1 MILPT
6 TRYYGSKRK
15 VVEKIWTAL
24 QKNHIDFNSIL
35 DLFGGTGIGFLL
47 YGKKREKCYV

>member
-35 DLFGGTGIGFLL
+35 DLFGGTGIVS
-47 YGKKREKCYV
+47 YYMAKKREKCYV